1 MGLNDH
7 IDDGRGPSPPICID
21 GIIAMLKKE
30 GWIEDQTFIP
40 WTGTGGSQDG
50 VCRFTKAGEGH
61 DVEIIRY
68 YPKYESSYYEAVSV
82 PKMRAADDSSGDSA
96 RDDHPAPAS
105 RRPAARQ

>member
-1 MGLNDH
+1 LD
-7 IDDGRGPSPPICID
+7 RYTLTALQPSAPWAITSYLYRCIYID
-21 GIIAMLKKE
+21 GIIAILKKE

-68 YPKYESSYYEAVSV
+68 YPKDESSYYEAVSV
-82 PKMRAADDSSGDSA
+82 PKMR
-96 RDDHPAPAS
+96 
-105 RRPAARQ
+105 

>member
-7 IDDGRGPSPPICID
+7 IDDGTGPSPPINID

-30 GWIEDQTFIP
+30 GWIEDKTFIP
-40 WTGTGGSQDG
+40 WTGSGGSQDG

-68 YPKYESSYYEAVSV
+68 YPKDESPYYGAVSV
-82 PKMRAADDSSGDSA
+82 PKMR
-96 RDDHPAPAS
+96 
-105 RRPAARQ
+105 